1 MPYFDPVK
9 NFAKVIVNGGYNST
23 ATTITLMSGEG
34 NKLPDPSTD
43 GAFNLVWWNAT
54 DYSDPSDDPYR
65 EIVRVTAKSGDVLT
79 ITRGQENTTSQ
90 NHNISGKT
98 YKMMLAFTEK
108 TYTDLQKLV
117 VFQDGTFVGQRPVL
131 DFLNPFSVTDDSA
144 NNKLV
149 IYPPLRFGGDG
160 SDGDLIITS
169 GTTTIDLG
177 GAKIFVKNYRNLE
190 ISGTGQLTF
199 TNPSNNG
206 VIVWLRVKSDCKITS
221 SVTAINLDGLGS
233 LGGGSAQNS
242 FSPVSLLYPLG
253 YSFSDGE
260 VYLPRWWVALRGYY
274 SGETPPTNNPPS
286 SEAFFLMST
295 FRSYYGLMPN
305 LLICA
310 GMGGGGG
317 YSGYNPPTN
326 AGPGGRGGGALI
338 LEIGGK
344 LTFTSTISANGL
356 NGGNGAPGTTTGGGG
371 GGSGGGVFI
380 IYNDLV
386 ANTGTINV
394 NGGNGGNGGGG
405 TGTGLFGG
413 GSGGHYISARA
424 GQNSITGGL
433 AGSSGSGG
441 GSTYGGGGGAGGER
455 LVVKNRWF
463 L

>member
-1 MPYFDPVK
+1 M
-9 NFAKVIVNGGYNST
+9 
-23 ATTITLMSGEG
+23 
-34 NKLPDPSTD
+34 
-43 GAFNLVWWNAT
+43 
-54 DYSDPSDDPYR
+54 
-65 EIVRVTAKSGDVLT
+65 
-79 ITRGQENTTSQ
+79 
-90 NHNISGKT
+90 
-98 YKMMLAFTEK
+98 
-108 TYTDLQKLV
+108 
-117 VFQDGTFVGQRPVL
+117 
-131 DFLNPFSVTDDSA
+131 
-144 NNKLV
+144 
-149 IYPPLRFGGDG
+149 
-160 SDGDLIITS
+160 
-169 GTTTIDLG
+169 
-177 GAKIFVKNYRNLE
+177 
-190 ISGTGQLTF
+190 
-199 TNPSNNG
+199 
-206 VIVWLRVKSDCKITS
+206 RVKGDCKITS

-405 TGTGLFGG
+405 TGGTGLFGG
-413 GSGGHYISARA
+413 GSGGHYISAR
-424 GQNSITGGL
+424 GRS
-433 AGSSGSGG
+433 
-441 GSTYGGGGGAGGER
+441 
-455 LVVKNRWF
+455 K
-463 L
+463 